1 MKCKTN
7 WNAIIQSNQLIFV
20 PNDGFPSGG
29 TSYLRDW
36 AISTGSLAAWA
47 SRRRVR
53 IVLFHP
59 RDSTDSFG
67 AILGF
72 ADVWLNHCNSGASGQ
87 PMRAPTG
94 GSLSGTSWAM
104 GHNGTIGWVLLSN
117 KLPIWFV
124 CVTRLHVGVDEV
136 IRLCFWPFFW
146 QCSLASHVS
155 NSIVFFCGGGGSLAA
170 VDFIWCLP
178 VAAWCAN
185 VRANCSVWW
194 TAALPDGC
202 QIPSVGKC
210 HLWYIYPLANVYVTM
225 KNHNFIAGK
234 IPLFLWPFSIA
245 FCMFTRGYTLQH
257 ECLCHE
263 SCRNREPYGTRNRG
277 SNQSSAGMNAV
288 SIFCGMFPWWLVE
301 IYAHI

>member
-7 WNAIIQSNQLIFV
+7 WNAIIQNNQFIFV

-124 CVTRLHVGVDEV
+124 CVWQNFMLVLMKWFDCVSD
-136 IRLCFWPFFW
+136 LFFW
-146 QCSLASHVS
+146 GQCSLASHVS
-155 NSIVFFCGGGGSLAA
+155 NSIVFFWGGVG
-170 VDFIWCLP
+170 
-178 VAAWCAN
+178 
-185 VRANCSVWW
+185 VR
-194 TAALPDGC
+194 
-202 QIPSVGKC
+202 
-210 HLWYIYPLANVYVTM
+210 
-225 KNHNFIAGK
+225 
-234 IPLFLWPFSIA
+234 
-245 FCMFTRGYTLQH
+245 
-257 ECLCHE
+257 
-263 SCRNREPYGTRNRG
+263 
-277 SNQSSAGMNAV
+277 
-288 SIFCGMFPWWLVE
+288 
-301 IYAHI
+301 